1 MLTVLRY
8 ALGGK
13 KQQVSALLLIIS
25 ALLVGSASDLGQ
37 HASRVG

>member
-13 KQQVSALLLIIS
+13 KQQVSALLLIFS
-25 ALLVGSASDLGQ
+25 ALLVGSDLGQ